1 MPSSVSYLFSLP
13 LIIKRNEKERAEERE
28 KKRRMKLTFK
38 RDISLGSY
46 FSFIISLDA
55 PRLSL
60 FQS

>member
-1 MPSSVSYLFSLP
+1 MRKETFSLV
-13 LIIKRNEKERAEERE
+13 K
-28 KKRRMKLTFK
+28 K

-60 FQS
+60 DFTK